1 MDGASFPIA
10 DLHARNFVRAAD
22 EKLRVIDLV
31 GGLWP
36 TSAEQ
41 DALIGGRL
49 AKMRIDPKV
58 PASPMSPDSEF

>member
-49 AKMRIDPKV
+49 AKMRIDPKA

>member
-1 MDGASFPIA
+1 M
-10 DLHARNFVRAAD
+10 RAAD

-49 AKMRIDPKV
+49 AKMRIDPKA